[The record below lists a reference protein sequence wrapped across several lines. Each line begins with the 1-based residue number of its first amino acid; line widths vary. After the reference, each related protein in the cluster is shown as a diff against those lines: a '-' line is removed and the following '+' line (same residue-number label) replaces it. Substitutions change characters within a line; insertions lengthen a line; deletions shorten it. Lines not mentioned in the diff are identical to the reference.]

1 MKSIIHKKPS
11 SSFSTLLF
19 LVAVAIIVSIVFS
32 GCSKTTEQSTQEPPK
47 MKMTTDIPEGISTP
61 NYIDSRIGE
70 LNLVDG
76 VPTKETVQKIYD
88 NLDFHH
94 GLQAYLSGIQIA
106 SMHAMHIG
114 HLKFGPPNTT
124 VLIFEDLMDSKA
136 LWLTP
141 NTTNIY
147 MSIWMELGN
156 EPMVIETPP
165 DVLGIIDD
173 HWFKY
178 VADFGRLGPDKA
190 QGGKFLILPPDY
202 EGEVPQGYFVYN
214 TNTYGN
220 WVIWRG
226 FQVDG
231 ETKPA
236 VETTK
241 NSFRMY
247 PLSQKDNPPEMNF
260 VNVSG
265 KFNNTIHRMDYEIFT
280 EINEV
285 VQAEPSVGQNPE
297 ILGVLASI
305 GIKKALP
312 FNPDSRMKKILTD
325 AADVGAVTVRTI
337 MSQPR
342 DEGFYLFPGKST
354 VWTNPFVGGSYEF
367 INEGSQLID
376 ARAAFHFYA
385 TGITPA
391 MAKKIIGKGSK
402 YAAAFLDGDGNPF
415 DGSMTYK
422 VNIPA
427 NVPAKDFWSFTLYD
441 NQTRSMLQTDQQFPG
456 IDNNKPG
463 IIQNEDGSYDIY
475 IGPVAP
481 KGQENNWIQT
491 VPGKGWNTLF
501 RLYGP
506 LEPWFDKT
514 WRPGDP
520 ELVK

>member
-1 MKSIIHKKPS
+1 MKR
-11 SSFSTLLF
+11 F
-19 LVAVAIIVSIVFS
+19 LQVSAVALSFAL
-32 GCSKTTEQSTQEPPK
+32 CLPTAYATDKPK
-47 MKMTTDIPEGISTP
+47 MATEIPPGIATP
-61 NYIDSRIGE
+61 DKLETRIGS
-70 LNLVDG
+70 LTSVDG
-76 VPTKETVQKIYD
+76 VPDKETAEKIYE

-94 GLQAYLSGIQIA
+94 GVQAFLSGIQIA
-106 SMHAMHIG
+106 SMHG
-114 HLKFGPPNTT
+114 LRKGVLDFGPPNTT
-124 VLIFEDLMDSKA
+124 AVLWEDLMDSKT

-141 NTTNIY
+141 NTTSVY
-147 MSIWMELGN
+147 MVSWLEMTD
-156 EPMVIETPP
+156 EPWVIETPP

-178 VADFGRLGPDKA
+178 VGDFGRLGPDKSK
-190 QGGKFLILPPDY
+190 GGKFLMLPPGYGGD
-202 EGEVPQGYFVYN
+202 VPDGYFVMR

-231 ETKPA
+231 STKPA
-236 VETTK
+236 VESTK
-241 NSFRMY
+241 SLFRMY
-247 PLSQKDNPPEMNF
+247 PLSKKNNPPKMNF
-260 VNVSG
+260 VNASG
-265 KFNNTIHRMDYEIFT
+265 KFNNTIHRMDYGIWE
-280 EINEV
+280 EINAV
-285 VQAEPSVGQNPE
+285 VQAEPTDGQNPE
-297 ILGVLASI
+297 ILGVLESV
-305 GIKKALP
+305 GIKKGQP
-312 FNPDSRMKKILTD
+312 FNPDGRMKKILTE
-325 AADVGAVTVRTI
+325 AAAVGAVTVRTI

-354 VWTNPFVGGSYEF
+354 VWTNPFVGGSHEF
-367 INEGSQLID
+367 LVDGAQLLD

-391 MAKKIIGKGSK
+391 MAAKIIGKGSK
-402 YAAAFLDGDGNPF
+402 YAAAYLDSDGNPY
-415 DGSMTYK
+415 DGSKTYK

-441 NQTRSMLQTDQQFPG
+441 NQTRAMLQTDQQFPG

-463 IIQNEDGSYDIY
+463 VIKNADGSYDVY
-475 IGPVAP
+475 FGPKAP

-491 VPGKGWNTLF
+491 VSGKGWNTIL

-514 WRPGDP
+514 WIPGDI